1 MNFLLNVIFRIYII
15 ENNVYVLM
23 VNKNILENRKIVLIF
38 NNFLYIS
45 ILFYRK
51 LYKLV
56 FFGLVIFG
64 EVDFE
69 IF

>member
-1 MNFLLNVIFRIYII
+1 
-15 ENNVYVLM
+15 M